1 MQNDYEMIKEEL
13 ASMNTFEKFIN
24 QVLTFAQDA
33 NDSISETEDEAIN
46 AINAIMDLCETAL
59 DKKEYLKWWIQK
71 NTNNTRTSM
80 RMAVV
85 SAN

>member
-1 MQNDYEMIKEEL
+1 MENNVNVIQQEFDT
-13 ASMNTFEKFIN
+13 MNTFEKFIN

-59 DKKEYLKWWIQK
+59 DKKEYLK
-71 NTNNTRTSM
+71 
-80 RMAVV
+80 
-85 SAN
+85 

>member
-1 MQNDYEMIKEEL
+1 MENDYEMIKEEL

-33 NDSISETEDEAIN
+33 NDSISETEYQAIN

-59 DKKEYLKWWIQK
+59 DKKEYLKWTNTQNK
-71 NTNNTRTSM
+71 N
-80 RMAVV
+80 
-85 SAN
+85 

>member
-1 MQNDYEMIKEEL
+1 MENDYEMIKEEL

-33 NDSISETEDEAIN
+33 NDSISETEYQAIN

-59 DKKEYLKWWIQK
+59 DKKEYLK
-71 NTNNTRTSM
+71 
-80 RMAVV
+80 
-85 SAN
+85 

>member
-1 MQNDYEMIKEEL
+1 MENDYEMIKEEL

-46 AINAIMDLCETAL
+46 AINAIMDICETAL
-59 DKKEYLKWWIQK
+59 DKKEYLK
-71 NTNNTRTSM
+71 
-80 RMAVV
+80 
-85 SAN
+85 

>member
-1 MQNDYEMIKEEL
+1 MENDYEMIKEEL

-46 AINAIMDLCETAL
+46 AINAIVDLCETAL
-59 DKKEYLKWWIQK
+59 DKKEYLK
-71 NTNNTRTSM
+71 
-80 RMAVV
+80 
-85 SAN
+85 

>member
-1 MQNDYEMIKEEL
+1 MENDYEMIKEEL
-13 ASMNTFEKFIN
+13 VSMNTFEKFIN

-59 DKKEYLKWWIQK
+59 DKKEYLK
-71 NTNNTRTSM
+71 
-80 RMAVV
+80 
-85 SAN
+85 

>member
-46 AINAIMDLCETAL
+46 AINAIVDLCETAL
-59 DKKEYLKWWIQK
+59 DKKEYLK
-71 NTNNTRTSM
+71 
-80 RMAVV
+80 
-85 SAN
+85 

>member
-1 MQNDYEMIKEEL
+1 MENDYEMIKEEL

-46 AINAIMDLCETAL
+46 AINAIMDLCETTL
-59 DKKEYLKWWIQK
+59 DKKEYLK
-71 NTNNTRTSM
+71 
-80 RMAVV
+80 
-85 SAN
+85 

>member
-59 DKKEYLKWWIQK
+59 DKKEYLK
-71 NTNNTRTSM
+71 
-80 RMAVV
+80 
-85 SAN
+85 

>member
-1 MQNDYEMIKEEL
+1 MENDYEMIKEEL

-59 DKKEYLKWWIQK
+59 DKKEYLK
-71 NTNNTRTSM
+71 
-80 RMAVV
+80 
-85 SAN
+85 

>member
-33 NDSISETEDEAIN
+33 NDSISETEYQAIN

-59 DKKEYLKWWIQK
+59 DKKEYLK
-71 NTNNTRTSM
+71 
-80 RMAVV
+80 
-85 SAN
+85 